1 VNYRKFPVPK
11 TRGSSQRPSRLAY
24 SHVGYYAPF
33 WNVWVPRISST
44 SCDQAVFVD
53 HATDA
58 RVSSDTV
65 LLKIDWFG

>member
-1 VNYRKFPVPK
+1 M
-11 TRGSSQRPSRLAY
+11 
-24 SHVGYYAPF
+24 
-33 WNVWVPRISST
+33 

-65 LLKIDWFG
+65 LLKLDRFGERFQRRSGVQRPVRPVLIVMGLVLAQDPP